1 MLYALQLLGVTAFA
15 ASGAIVALRKGMDLI
30 GVTVL
35 AIVTAVGGGT
45 IRDVLLDRPV
55 FWIREPMYLTVCL
68 ASAAI
73 MVLWMRFWRPPES
86 SLGVADALG
95 LGLFAIGG
103 AQIARQLGSAPII
116 VILMGTITGVAG
128 GIIRDILSAEI
139 PTVFRRGQL
148 YASAAIIGTTAYV
161 VLVWA
166 GMPEPVAAFVSMAI
180 VVAIRFAAVFFGIDL
195 PTPRIAS
202 EKGRDGS

>member
-30 GVTVL
+30 GVGVL

-73 MVLWMRFWRPPES
+73 MVIWMRFWKPPEQ

-103 AQIARQLGSAPII
+103 AQVARQLGYAPVI
-116 VILMGTITGVAG
+116 VVLMGTITGIAG
-128 GIIRDILSAEI
+128 GIIRDTLSAEI

-148 YASAAIIGTTAYV
+148 YASAAIIGTTAYALLSWTGV
-161 VLVWA
+161 S
-166 GMPEPVAAFVSMAI
+166 EPVAALVSMTL
-180 VVAIRFAAVFFGIDL
+180 VVAIRFAAVFFGIEL
-195 PTPRIAS
+195 PAPRIVS
-202 EKGRDGS
+202 EKNRDED

>member
-1 MLYALQLLGVTAFA
+1 
-15 ASGAIVALRKGMDLI
+15 MDLI
-30 GVTVL
+30 GVTGL
-35 AIVTAVGGGT
+35 AIVTAIGGGT

-55 FWIREPMYLTVCL
+55 FWIREPTYLSVCL

-73 MVLWMRFWRPPES
+73 MVVWMRFWRPPES

-103 AQIARQLGSAPII
+103 AQIARQLGSAPVI

-128 GIIRDILSAEI
+128 GIIRDMLAAEI
-139 PTVFRRGQL
+139 PTIFRRGQL
-148 YASAAIIGTTAYV
+148 YASAAITGTTAN
-161 VLVWA
+161 VLLAWT
-166 GMPEPVAAFVSMAI
+166 GIPEAVAAFTSMAI

-202 EKGRDGS
+202 EKSRDES